1 MHYEIF
7 KVNLAYY
14 ICVCAGICLW
24 ICCPQHIAS
33 DIYQLTP
40 HLWRTFEDMQ
50 SYFPFMLISELAFA
64 IIFAL
69 FYAYLQERMRV
80 SLKGWQYGLG
90 IGAIFASIQFGVYV
104 YLPISFTLTLLW
116 VVDALVE
123 PILCGVL
130 LSYIYKK

>member
-1 MHYEIF
+1 MRLSKLTLPIISVFVLVFVYGYVVHS
-7 KVNLAYY
+7 L
-14 ICVCAGICLW
+14 LL
-24 ICCPQHIAS
+24 S
-33 DIYQLTP
+33 DIYQQTP

-64 IIFAL
+64 IIFTL
-69 FYAYLQERMRV
+69 FYAYLQERLRV
-80 SLKGWQYGLG
+80 SLKGWQFGLG
-90 IGAIFASIQFGVYV
+90 IGAVFASIQFGVYV

-130 LSYIYKK
+130 LSCIYKK